1 MSTSNSKHG
10 SFLFK
15 KVMKTPTQKGEQ
27 SRETYKVVPQT
38 KRVGFVES
46 KDHHSA

>member
-1 MSTSNSKHG
+1 MLMSTSNSKHG

-38 KRVGFVES
+38 KRGSRFR
-46 KDHHSA
+46 